1 MFSRMK
7 RLLLVCL
14 LVVGCRP
21 ADGGSQTP
29 PNSTSKTPTSARS
42 SDAARADSLLAVA
55 DAGRI
60 QGSASAPVWI
70 VEISDFQC
78 PFCKRWHDEIYPT
91 IKRDYIDKGLVRMAY
106 VHYPLPQHPNAYPA
120 AVASMCA
127 ALQDRFWP
135 VHDKIFDTQTRW
147 GAMPGAD
154 ATKLFD
160 SLVYASGVKPDS
172 YRSCV
177 AEDVMRRLI
186 GSDIGRAR
194 QAQVRS
200 TPTFF
205 VGDEHVLGVPPL
217 AQFRAVIERQL
228 QKAGG
233 KTKS

>member
-1 MFSRMK
+1 MK
-7 RLLLVCL
+7 RLLLASL
-14 LVVGCRP
+14 LVMGCRP
-21 ADGGSQTP
+21 ADSGSQTT
-29 PNSTSKTPTSARS
+29 PNSASKAPQSART
-42 SDAARADSLLAVA
+42 DASARARADSILGVA

-60 QGSASAPVWI
+60 QGAATAPVWM

-78 PFCKRWHDEIYPT
+78 PFCKKWHDEIYPV

-135 VHDKIFDTQTRW
+135 VHDRIFDTQTRW
-147 GAMPGAD
+147 GRMDHAA

-160 SLVYASGVKPDS
+160 SLAYASGVRADS
-172 YRSCV
+172 YRTCV
-177 AEDVMRRLI
+177 ADDVMRRLI
-186 GSDIGRAR
+186 GADVGRAQ

-200 TPTFF
+200 TPAFF
-205 VGDEHVLGVPPL
+205 IGDEPVLGVPPL
-217 AQFRAVIERQL
+217 EQFRAVIERQL

-233 KTKS
+233 KSKS

>member
-1 MFSRMK
+1 MK
-7 RLLLVCL
+7 RLLLLCL
-14 LVVGCRP
+14 LSAGCAP
-21 ADGGSQTP
+21 ADGGSQTRP
-29 PNSTSKTPTSARS
+29 SAGATTKAAPAS
-42 SDAARADSLLAVA
+42 EAARTDSMLGVA
-55 DAGRI
+55 DQRRI
-60 QGSASAPVWI
+60 QGAATAPVWL

-78 PFCKRWHDEIYPT
+78 PFCKKWHDEIYPV

-106 VHYPLPQHPNAYPA
+106 VHYPLPQHANAYPA

-147 GAMPGAD
+147 ERMDNAG

-160 SLVYASGVKPDS
+160 SLVYASGVEGAS

-186 GSDIGRAR
+186 GSDIGRAQ

-205 VGDEHVLGVPPL
+205 IGDEPVLGVPPL
-217 AQFRAVIERQL
+217 AQFRAAIERQL
-228 QKAGG
+228 AKAGG